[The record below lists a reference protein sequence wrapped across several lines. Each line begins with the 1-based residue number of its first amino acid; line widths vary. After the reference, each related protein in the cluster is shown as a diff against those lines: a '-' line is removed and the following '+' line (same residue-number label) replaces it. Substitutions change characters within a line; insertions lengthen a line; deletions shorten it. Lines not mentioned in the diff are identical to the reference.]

1 MGRFGL
7 TLQED
12 YSQQFRRECMVKLK
26 DRLLQNPSDWKGIF
40 ESIMYL
46 FGDNLDLHVAFWEKI
61 ADDINGMISTELVE
75 WLSRFQLLLP
85 LELGQRLY
93 HAKVRMINKKF
104 EINTM

>member
-1 MGRFGL
+1 
-7 TLQED
+7 
-12 YSQQFRRECMVKLK
+12 MVKLK

-75 WLSRFQLLLP
+75 WL
-85 LELGQRLY
+85 
-93 HAKVRMINKKF
+93 
-104 EINTM
+104 

>member
-12 YSQQFRRECMVKLK
+12 YSQRFRKECMLKLAN
-26 DRLLQNPSDWKGIF
+26 RLLQNPSDWKGIF

-75 WLSRFQLLLP
+75 WLLAGFN
-85 LELGQRLY
+85 Y
-93 HAKVRMINKKF
+93 YCH
-104 EINTM
+104 